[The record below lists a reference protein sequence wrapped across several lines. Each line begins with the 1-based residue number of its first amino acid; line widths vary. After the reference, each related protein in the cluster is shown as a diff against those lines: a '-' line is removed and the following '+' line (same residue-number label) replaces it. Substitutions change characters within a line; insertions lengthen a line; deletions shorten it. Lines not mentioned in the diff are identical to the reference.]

1 MGKGALRPFFKGH
14 SLKKEKEHEKK
25 EVDKMLLHFVT
36 LPAAGNMRQKD
47 PVHSGISPDGRHSG
61 TLSARPTGSL
71 ACWPLI

>member
-36 LPAAGNMRQKD
+36 LPFLFFYIGLI
-47 PVHSGISPDGRHSG
+47 SGIRQIRWHPRW
-61 TLSARPTGSL
+61 LF
-71 ACWPLI
+71 

>member
-36 LPAAGNMRQKD
+36 LPFLLQNYTTRPAHHMSRRTKFVKM
-47 PVHSGISPDGRHSG
+47 PVSSCG
-61 TLSARPTGSL
+61 
-71 ACWPLI
+71 